1 MRALMQLTID
11 GREVPHEVVALQA
24 RQPPRK
30 LTVVQRAILDTLRE
44 AGSIRTVEA
53 GVIVHRYRNSS
64 CGFGARSG
72 GFTGRGIG
80 CCPYA
85 GPDGLSALNRLRRR
99 GLVFRDENQ
108 TGRWI
113 AT

>member
-24 RQPPRK
+24 RQPPRRG
-30 LTVVQRAILDTLRE
+30 LTAVQRAILDTVRE
-44 AGSIRTVEA
+44 AGSIRTVQA
-53 GVIVHRYRNSS
+53 GVIAHRHRNS

-72 GFTGRGIG
+72 SFTGRGIG

-85 GPDGLSALNRLRRR
+85 GPDGLAALKRLRRR
-99 GLVFRDENQ
+99 GLVFRDESQ
-108 TGRWI
+108 PGRWI